1 MFAPHTSRVVL
12 FGGAC
17 LAVGAA
23 LGTLWSTRGATAV
36 GAVPDRVAGVAA
48 DADAGAEAPSTSA
61 AALPSFAD
69 VVAAVR
75 PGVVAVRATARAVD
89 SGATGEAPSA
99 VAADSSAPSSSE
111 TSSAAAEPRLRR
123 RSGSGF
129 VVAADGLVVT
139 CRHVV
144 AGADQ
149 IEVVVPGHGELSAEL
164 VGEDYATDLALL
176 RLLSPPRDLAALRI
190 DDGGSL
196 RAGDWIVVLG
206 NPLGFAQTVSAGIVS
221 FVGRHLPHS
230 DCRVTN
236 DFLQVS
242 AAVHVGSSGGPVVDL
257 RGRVVGVTTQAPV
270 DAEGIA
276 FAVPSAT
283 LRWSIEAMQR
293 APLGR
298 VRRGYLGIEF
308 TTSLWRRDG
317 ATTTPSGVVI
327 VDVVEGQPG
336 HRAGLRRGDVVY
348 GIGGQPIR
356 DAKALHERIVCSHPG
371 DQLALQLL
379 RDGQVHDPIVAT
391 LGEVGPRR
399 SDPAN

>member
-1 MFAPHTSRVVL
+1 MFAPHSKGRFVL

-17 LAVGAA
+17 LALGGA
-23 LGTLWSTRGATAV
+23 LGTWWSAHTQAPAAANV
-36 GAVPDRVAGVAA
+36 VAGPA
-48 DADAGAEAPSTSA
+48 STTW
-61 AALPSFAD
+61 PSFAE

-75 PGVVAVRATARAVD
+75 PGVVAVRATGPVPATLPPQGT
-89 SGATGEAPSA
+89 SG
-99 VAADSSAPSSSE
+99 SSIRPTDGTALL
-111 TSSAAAEPRLRR
+111 ANEPKMRR

-129 VVAADGLVVT
+129 VSDAAGLVVT

-144 AGADQ
+144 AGADR
-149 IEVVVPGHGELSAEL
+149 IDVLVPGHGELAAEL

-176 RLLSPPRDLAALRI
+176 RLLTPPPGLVALPI
-190 DDGGSL
+190 DDGGTL

-242 AAVHVGSSGGPVVDL
+242 APVHVGSSGGPVVDL
-257 RGRVVGVTTQAPV
+257 HGHVVGVTTQAPL
-270 DAEGIA
+270 DADGIA

-283 LRWSIEAMQR
+283 LRWSIEAMLR
-293 APLGR
+293 EPLGR

-308 TTSLWRRDG
+308 TTSLWSADG
-317 ATTTPSGVVI
+317 ATTTPRGVVI
-327 VDVVEGQPG
+327 VDVVEGQPA
-336 HRAGLRRGDVVY
+336 HRAGLRKGDVVF
-348 GIGGQPIR
+348 GVDGQPIR
-356 DAKALHERIVCSHPG
+356 DAKALHDRIVCSHPG
-371 DQLALQLL
+371 KQLALQLL

-399 SDPAN
+399 TDSAN

>member
-1 MFAPHTSRVVL
+1 MVRLPGPARLRTMFARQSKGRIVL

-17 LAVGAA
+17 LALGAA
-23 LGTLWSTRGATAV
+23 LGTLWSGRSSSRTAAPA
-36 GAVPDRVAGVAA
+36 AVPVAA
-48 DADAGAEAPSTSA
+48 APAA

-75 PGVVAVRATARAVD
+75 PSVVAVRATGPVPARLSHD
-89 SGATGEAPSA
+89 GASVGAAGLGEGLSRTTLPAN
-99 VAADSSAPSSSE
+99 
-111 TSSAAAEPRLRR
+111 EPKMRR

-129 VVAADGLVVT
+129 VSDAAGLIVT

-144 AGADQ
+144 AGAERID
-149 IEVVVPGHGELSAEL
+149 VVVPGHGERVAEL

-176 RLLSPPRDLAALRI
+176 RLVEPPNGLVALRI
-190 DDGGSL
+190 HDGDAL

-230 DCRVTN
+230 DFRVTN

-242 AAVHVGSSGGPVVDL
+242 APVHVGSSGGPVVDL
-257 RGRVVGVTTQAPV
+257 HGHVVGVTTQAPV

-276 FAVPSAT
+276 FAVPGAT
-283 LRWSIEAMQR
+283 LRWSIEAMLR
-293 APLGR
+293 EPLGR

-308 TTSLWRRDG
+308 TTSVWSNDG
-317 ATTTPSGVVI
+317 APTTPRGVVI
-327 VDVVEGQPG
+327 VDVVEGQPA
-336 HRAGLRRGDVVY
+336 HRAGLRKGDVVF
-348 GIGGQPIR
+348 GVDGHPIR
-356 DAKALHERIVCSHPG
+356 DAKALHDRIVCSHPG
-371 DQLALQLL
+371 KQLALQLL
-379 RDGQVHDPIVAT
+379 RDGRVHDPIVAT

-399 SDPAN
+399 ADSAN

>member
-1 MFAPHTSRVVL
+1 MFARHSKGRFVL

-17 LAVGAA
+17 LALGAA
-23 LGTLWSTRGATAV
+23 LGTLWSAHGPMRPAAQTREPAPGAATAV
-36 GAVPDRVAGVAA
+36 
-48 DADAGAEAPSTSA
+48 SW
-61 AALPSFAD
+61 PSFAD

-75 PGVVAVRATARAVD
+75 PGIVAVRATGPVPALLSRD
-89 SGATGEAPSA
+89 GALLSRDG
-99 VAADSSAPSSSE
+99 
-111 TSSAAAEPRLRR
+111 AAAGAAGLAEGASRTTLPVNEPKMRR

-129 VVAADGLVVT
+129 VSDAAGLIVT

-144 AGADQ
+144 AGAERID
-149 IEVVVPGHGELSAEL
+149 VVVPGHGELAAEL

-176 RLLSPPRDLAALRI
+176 RLVEPPTGLVALRVA
-190 DDGGSL
+190 DGDSL

-242 AAVHVGSSGGPVVDL
+242 APVHVGSSGGPVVDL
-257 RGRVVGVTTQAPV
+257 HGHVVGVTTQAPV

-283 LRWSIEAMQR
+283 LRWSIEAMLR

-308 TTSLWRRDG
+308 TTSLWSHDG
-317 ATTTPSGVVI
+317 ATTTPRGVVI
-327 VDVVEGQPG
+327 VDVVEGQPA
-336 HRAGLRRGDVVY
+336 HRAGLRKGDVVF
-348 GIGGQPIR
+348 GVDGQPIR
-356 DAKALHERIVCSHPG
+356 DAKALHDHIVCSHPG
-371 DQLALQLL
+371 RQLALQLL
-379 RDGQVHDPIVAT
+379 RDGRVHDPIVAT

-399 SDPAN
+399 TETAN

>member
-23 LGTLWSTRGATAV
+23 LGTLWSTRVATAV
-36 GAVPDRVAGVAA
+36 GAVPDRVARVAAAA
-48 DADAGAEAPSTSA
+48 DAGAGAEAPPTSA

-75 PGVVAVRATARAVD
+75 PGVVAVRTTARAVD
-89 SGATGEAPSA
+89 AGATVEAPSA
-99 VAADSSAPSSSE
+99 AAADGSSS
-111 TSSAAAEPRLRR
+111 SSAAAEPRLRR

-144 AGADQ
+144 AGADH

-176 RLLSPPRDLAALRI
+176 RLLSPPPGLAALRL
-190 DDGGSL
+190 DDDGSL

-283 LRWSIEAMQR
+283 LRWSIEAMQQ

-317 ATTTPSGVVI
+317 APTTPSGVVI

-336 HRAGLRRGDVVY
+336 HRAGLRRGDVVF

>member
-12 FGGAC
+12 FGGVC

-23 LGTLWSTRGATAV
+23 LGTLWSTRFAPAPSAASDAAASEAGAPEATAAGR
-36 GAVPDRVAGVAA
+36 GASAS
-48 DADAGAEAPSTSA
+48 GALAP

-75 PGVVAVRATARAVD
+75 PGVVAVRATAPVR
-89 SGATGEAPSA
+89 T
-99 VAADSSAPSSSE
+99 VAEVTTAE
-111 TSSAAAEPRLRR
+111 GAAATSPEPRQRR

-144 AGADQ
+144 ADADR
-149 IEVVVPGHGELSAEL
+149 IDVVVPGHGELQAEL

-176 RLLSPPRDLAALRI
+176 RLLSPPAGLAALRV
-190 DDGGSL
+190 DDGDSL

-257 RGRVVGVTTQAPV
+257 RGHVVGVTTQAPV

-308 TTSLWRRDG
+308 TTSLWRSDG
-317 ATTTPSGVVI
+317 ATTTPRGVVI

-336 HRAGLRRGDVVY
+336 HRAGLRRGDVVF

-371 DQLALQLL
+371 DQLALQFL

-399 SDPAN
+399 NDPAN